1 MNIFKKAVYWVCFFF
16 FLFSLFGCKEKTEDA
31 KNSKEVYIYGDNI
44 TTTIG
49 NKITIPVKLEKND
62 GFAGAELKITYDN
75 TILSFEGVS
84 LDKEYKKYSYLTE
97 STELP
102 KSNIVRVSY
111 IFTQEITE
119 LGEFI
124 ELYFSVKQEIK
135 EEISANIAISIQNLV
150 NLQEESLVGNEIC
163 IKIKIEES

>member
-75 TILSFEGVS
+75 TILSFEGVYTGYLCPES
-84 LDKEYKKYSYLTE
+84 PDKRRSASGGACPVQVPAAPAHRYVDPPCAPDGLRRC
-97 STELP
+97 LP
-102 KSNIVRVSY
+102 YRHPWPR
-111 IFTQEITE
+111 
-119 LGEFI
+119 
-124 ELYFSVKQEIK
+124 
-135 EEISANIAISIQNLV
+135 
-150 NLQEESLVGNEIC
+150 
-163 IKIKIEES
+163 